1 MNLTCTHCGKTFR
14 ITADQLGTRGKCPN
28 CRATIILPRAANKQA
43 VVDEI
48 TPPGLWM
55 ERWFSILGTVFLHV
69 VILAILALIPY
80 HDFQRSPSSQ
90 GEAVTI
96 GPASQLSITSNAN
109 VDTQPERITAD
120 SSQRVVEL
128 FHEQVVS
135 PSASSAS
142 TDQSTSQLL
151 PGAGQQGEFE
161 NDSVKVFRGEDNGEN
176 EFEQLLARL
185 QQEGLEIVIT
195 FDSTG
200 SMEGEIEE
208 VKNKIE
214 RMGSAL
220 FRMIPKTR
228 IGICTYRDHDARYLV
243 KGLPLSDDLSEVVR
257 FLADISAG
265 DGGDDPEAVQAG
277 LEWSIQQNQFRD
289 GARKVILLFG
299 DSPPH
304 IPDLDYCL
312 RMASDFRRKQ
322 DGVIS
327 TVTCHRDERL
337 PAFIEIAQMGGG
349 EAFLARDEQEIMIQ
363 LMVLVFGSKHR
374 DKVIEAFNMMNR

>member
-304 IPDLDYCL
+304 LPDLDYCL

>member
-1 MNLTCTHCGKTFR
+1 MNLTCTHCGEMFR

-28 CRATIILPRAANKQA
+28 CRATIILPRSANQQA
-43 VVDEI
+43 IVDEI
-48 TPPGLWM
+48 TPPELWM
-55 ERWFSILGTVFLHV
+55 ERWFSVLGTVFLHV

-80 HDFQRSPSSQ
+80 HDLQQNASSE
-90 GEAVTI
+90 GDAVTI
-96 GPASQLSITSNAN
+96 GSASQRSITSNAD
-109 VDTQPERITAD
+109 VDLQPERVTVD

-142 TDQSTSQLL
+142 TDKSMSQLL

-161 NDSVKVFRGEDNGEN
+161 NDSVQVFRGDESGDV
-176 EFEQLLARL
+176 EFEHLLSRL
-185 QQEGLEIVIT
+185 QQDGLEIVIT

-200 SMEGEIEE
+200 SMDGEIEE

-228 IGICTYRDHDARYLV
+228 IGICTYRDHDARYVV
-243 KGLPLSDDLSEVVR
+243 KGLPLSDDLGEIVR
-257 FLADISAG
+257 FLADVSAAG
-265 DGGDDPEAVQAG
+265 GGDDPEAVQAG
-277 LEWSIQQNQFRD
+277 IEWSIQQNQFRE

-304 IPDLDYCL
+304 TPDLDYCL
-312 RMASDFRRKQ
+312 RMATDFRRKQ

-337 PAFIEIAQMGGG
+337 PAFMEIARLGGG
-349 EAFLARDEQEIMIQ
+349 EAFLARDEQEIMTQ
-363 LMVLVFGSKHR
+363 LMVLVFGSNHR